1 LVTKTG
7 SGMGCGPSWP
17 LCHGQLLPSNI
28 TPQLVIELSHRLI
41 SGIMGVVVLLLS
53 ILSWIYI
60 GYIREV
66 KFLSFMA
73 SFFLILQALVGAAAV
88 IWNQSD
94 FALAT
99 HFGISLISFTTIIL
113 LMLLIFEVDKKFDT
127 KSLHIKK
134 RHRIEIYAI
143 TVYTLMVVYTGAL
156 VRHTNASMVCGDWPF
171 CRNNEPFGSLNF
183 EQWIQMGHR
192 FFAGILFIWTVVL

>member
-17 LCHGQLLPSNI
+17 LCHGQLFPRNI
-28 TPQLVIELSHRLI
+28 TPELIIELSHRLI
-41 SGIMGVVVLLLS
+41 SGIMGIVVLLLS

-60 GYIREV
+60 GHIREV

-73 SFFLILQALVGAAAV
+73 SFFLILQALIGAAAV

-99 HFGISLISFTTIIL
+99 HFGISLISFTTIVL

-127 KSLHIKK
+127 GSLNIAK

-143 TVYTLMVVYTGAL
+143 TIFTLIAVYTGAL
-156 VRHTNASMVCGDWPF
+156 V
-171 CRNNEPFGSLNF
+171 
-183 EQWIQMGHR
+183 
-192 FFAGILFIWTVVL
+192 